1 MVMARIS
8 FRIVNVV
15 AIAALTATLAIF
27 APHDHAMA
35 EPQGPVPSTLA
46 PIQLTPD
53 RRQLIGV
60 KIATVERR
68 DVSEHLETTGSIE
81 PDEKLQSYV
90 QTRFAGWIQQVFA
103 NQTWQA
109 VRKGQPLFTIYSPD
123 LVSTEQEYLLALKQQ
138 ARVQSSDVEGV
149 ADGANSLVESAA
161 ERLLQWNVAPS
172 EIARLKRER
181 TVGGA
186 VAIDSPMTG
195 GISDR

>member
-1 MVMARIS
+1 MTGRAS

-15 AIAALTATLAIF
+15 AVSIFAAMFAIF
-27 APHDHAMA
+27 ATHDQGIAQ
-35 EPQGPVPSTLA
+35 PQGPVPATLA

-60 KIATVERR
+60 KIGTVERH

-123 LVSTEQEYLLALKQQ
+123 LVSTE
-138 ARVQSSDVEGV
+138 
-149 ADGANSLVESAA
+149 
-161 ERLLQWNVAPS
+161 
-172 EIARLKRER
+172 
-181 TVGGA
+181 
-186 VAIDSPMTG
+186 
-195 GISDR
+195 DR